1 MTEHRLHPF
10 AALRVLR
17 KTLVLYLVPLL
28 RVLFE
33 RNWAALRAALR
44 QDLILFLLVCAL
56 SWVILHASSW
66 SLDES
71 GTFCLHWKLLFRFDR
86 TVRGASLAALT
97 IERPFYYRLAGA
109 SRVTLYPVGEPKQR
123 TLTLCLRR
131 ADAQHLA
138 DQLLPIEA
146 PSLHRPKGGE
156 RAALGLLGANS
167 LSTLALF
174 LLAIRQTQQGPDRY
188 ELAFAQINFLAG
200 LAARW
205 LPAGAAWL
213 LAFSGFLLGL
223 SLLRSFVQTVHYE
236 VWHTSTQIGSRGGW
250 LDRFECRVKSDQ
262 ISFAD
267 VRLSPFAR
275 LMRCWPVF
283 VTAGSCSPELPLFVY
298 RSGEEALFRELL
310 PEFRMPPDLLARTEQ
325 RSLIFFAPAGAP
337 FVLCALLT
345 LLSRSTLPG
354 LTVTLLFPT
363 LFFAAGL
370 AGCFRRCGQSLG
382 DGSGGFLCKF
392 REVTLCA
399 QEKVLF
405 RLHSLGK
412 GAAQFRVK
420 RQAHHPCGQ
429 RHQQHHRTKKHLPP
443 QQGVSPVFTGW
454 TRGRRILAFA
464 LRCGIFPHGPHLLL
478 PDCMQAGSQIEHQ
491 YKSSGSPC
499 VRHKLSPAA
508 SGVW

>member
-66 SLDES
+66 SLDEG

-138 DQLLPIEA
+138 DQLLPIKA

-275 LMRCWPVF
+275 LMRRWPVF

-337 FVLCALLT
+337 FALCALLT
-345 LLSRSTLPG
+345 LISRSTLPG

-370 AGCFRRCGQSLG
+370 VGGAMGYRREGVWL
-382 DGSGGFLCKF
+382 
-392 REVTLCA
+392 REGRLTLRR
-399 QEKVLF
+399 Q
-405 RLHSLGK
+405 RGIYLHSICVFHPDICLTARQSPWAVNADRTNLTVAFPGFVRLTVRSIPWRD
-412 GAAQFRVK
+412 AQKCFEFLER
-420 RQAHHPCGQ
+420 
-429 RHQQHHRTKKHLPP
+429 
-443 QQGVSPVFTGW
+443 S
-454 TRGRRILAFA
+454 RIL
-464 LRCGIFPHGPHLLL
+464 
-478 PDCMQAGSQIEHQ
+478 
-491 YKSSGSPC
+491 
-499 VRHKLSPAA
+499 
-508 SGVW
+508 

>member
-33 RNWAALRAALR
+33 RNWAALQAALR

-71 GTFCLHWKLLFRFDR
+71 GTFCLHWKLLFWFDR

-275 LMRCWPVF
+275 LMRRWPVF
-283 VTAGSCSPELPLFVY
+283 VTAGSCSPELPLFVLPF
-298 RSGEEALFRELL
+298 RGGSALPGASARISDAAGPSGPDRTAQSHLFCSR
-310 PEFRMPPDLLARTEQ
+310 
-325 RSLIFFAPAGAP
+325 
-337 FVLCALLT
+337 
-345 LLSRSTLPG
+345 RSTLCPLRPAHPHLPLHPARPDRDPAVPHPFLCGGAGGRRDG
-354 LTVTLLFPT
+354 LPAGGGL
-363 LFFAAGL
+363 AAGGASDPAAA
-370 AGCFRRCGQSLG
+370 AGHLSAQHLRLP
-382 DGSGGFLCKF
+382 SG
-392 REVTLCA
+392 
-399 QEKVLF
+399 
-405 RLHSLGK
+405 
-412 GAAQFRVK
+412 
-420 RQAHHPCGQ
+420 
-429 RHQQHHRTKKHLPP
+429 HLPDGP
-443 QQGVSPVFTGW
+443 AVALGRQCRPHQSDRRLPRFCPADGAQHPVA
-454 TRGRRILAFA
+454 GRTEMF
-464 LRCGIFPHGPHLLL
+464 
-478 PDCMQAGSQIEHQ
+478 
-491 YKSSGSPC
+491 
-499 VRHKLSPAA
+499 
-508 SGVW
+508 

>member
-1 MTEHRLHPF
+1 MTEQRLHPF

-188 ELAFAQINFLAG
+188 ELALAQINFLAG

-275 LMRCWPVF
+275 LMRRWPVF
-283 VTAGSCSPELPLFVY
+283 VTAAAAPRSC
-298 RSGEEALFRELL
+298 RSSF
-310 PEFRMPPDLLARTEQ
+310 T
-325 RSLIFFAPAGAP
+325 
-337 FVLCALLT
+337 V
-345 LLSRSTLPG
+345 PG
-354 LTVTLLFPT
+354 
-363 LFFAAGL
+363 
-370 AGCFRRCGQSLG
+370 R
-382 DGSGGFLCKF
+382 
-392 REVTLCA
+392 
-399 QEKVLF
+399 
-405 RLHSLGK
+405 
-412 GAAQFRVK
+412 K
-420 RQAHHPCGQ
+420 R
-429 RHQQHHRTKKHLPP
+429 
-443 QQGVSPVFTGW
+443 
-454 TRGRRILAFA
+454 
-464 LRCGIFPHGPHLLL
+464 
-478 PDCMQAGSQIEHQ
+478 
-491 YKSSGSPC
+491 SSGSFCPNFGCRRTFWPGQNSAVSSFLLPPEHPLPSAPC
-499 VRHKLSPAA
+499 SPSSPAPPCPA
-508 SGVW
+508 